1 MSKHHTIE
9 LREALLE
16 FCRSKNW
23 NNPQAVT
30 LTLRTSRPS
39 GTVWVKLTE
48 YEALQNLR
56 HFLNVLHKK
65 LAAYGFR
72 KKAEL
77 QCLPIFEDDR
87 VRPHL
92 HLMLDRPEC
101 IEAAEDADLL
111 STNGRAHTGD
121 TSEQTSSHV
130 TMKTDGSTT
139 FLSCVRRATTQLQSI
154 GRTSLSRAYQEYK
167 LWNATNLRQSSK
179 GGKAPLLVTH
189 DYC

>member
-1 MSKHHTIE
+1 LSKHDTIE

-30 LTLRTSRPS
+30 LTLRTWRPTD
-39 GTVWVKLTE
+39 TVWVKLTE

-56 HFLNVLHKK
+56 HFLNVVHKK

-72 KKAEL
+72 KKDDL

-92 HLMLDRPEC
+92 HLMLDRPQC
-101 IEAAEDADLL
+101 IEAAEYADLL
-111 STNGRAHTGD
+111 EYEWSRTHWGHERADIKPCDDEDGWLDYISKLRTKSDYAAAIDWTNFT
-121 TSEQTSSHV
+121 
-130 TMKTDGSTT
+130 
-139 FLSCVRRATTQLQSI
+139 
-154 GRTSLSRAYQEYK
+154 
-167 LWNATNLRQSSK
+167 
-179 GGKAPLLVTH
+179 
-189 DYC
+189 